1 MPVGYDNPRNLIA
14 LGGVA
19 AAIYAF
25 LNHNLFA
32 GVVAAL
38 ILGYFAFFEK

>member
-14 LGGVA
+14 IAGVA

-25 LNHNLFA
+25 LNWNLFA
-32 GVVAAL
+32 AVVAAL
-38 ILGYFAFFEK
+38 ILGYFAFMEK